1 MSRCT
6 SDLLAGG
13 AGDSRGTEIG
23 IHDGSST
30 AGDWTRPFAPSASS
44 ARALT
49 VLSRRPGLALFDP
62 RRRALPLSLREHP
75 GPPGLRSLLAAAVDL
90 RAVATHAVA
99 MTTTKPLSHPQPQ
112 VAVGLERTA
121 LEGSYLATKL
131 GWIRPGAG
139 GIGGPEWLLGAFGRG
154 NSQPGRLGL

>member
-6 SDLLAGG
+6 SDLPAGG

-44 ARALT
+44 VRALA
-49 VLSRRPGLALFDP
+49 VLSRRPGLALFAP
-62 RRRALPLSLREHP
+62 RRRALPLSLREPP
-75 GPPGLRSLLAAAVDL
+75 GPPALRSLLAAAVDL

-99 MTTTKPLSHPQPQ
+99 MTTIKPTRPPTHRWRSDCSAQHWGFLNLRLNW
-112 VAVGLERTA
+112 A
-121 LEGSYLATKL
+121 GSDQ
-131 GWIRPGAG
+131 
-139 GIGGPEWLLGAFGRG
+139 GRAE
-154 NSQPGRLGL
+154 